1 MSTKDDQDDLACECE
16 VTLQFF
22 TIREIL
28 FAVLDKAK
36 INALYQV
43 EKTTVNRQ
51 NKLTTH
57 LKQQKK
63 FLSFVSSQM
72 ECPAYASQLYMF
84 KLYNYS

>member
-1 MSTKDDQDDLACECE
+1 MEWVPRMTRMIWFVECE

-43 EKTTVNRQ
+43 EKTIIVNRQ

-57 LKQQKK
+57 
-63 FLSFVSSQM
+63 
-72 ECPAYASQLYMF
+72 
-84 KLYNYS
+84 